1 MRGDPVPAV
10 AVPSSVPTAEE
21 NVVAGVG
28 LEQFLALYDETIT
41 SVHRYLYRASGG
53 DRVLVD
59 DVAQETYMAAL
70 VRARVGDESVLTLPW
85 LIRVARNK
93 LVDHFRRADREARP
107 AFSPPVESAPFDDD
121 MLAAIR
127 SLPPLQRAAIALR
140 YVDDLS
146 VAEVARELGK
156 SIKATESLLSRG
168 RAALRESLSRG
179 TRE

>member
-1 MRGDPVPAV
+1 MPAM
-10 AVPSSVPTAEE
+10 ALPSSVPATEE
-21 NVVAGVG
+21 IVVAGVG
-28 LEQFLALYDETIT
+28 LERFLALYDETIT
-41 SVHRYLYRASGG
+41 SVYRYLYRASGG
-53 DRVLVD
+53 DQVLVD
-59 DVAQETYMAAL
+59 DVAQETYVAAL

-93 LVDHFRRADREARP
+93 LVDHFRRADREARR
-107 AFSPPVESAPFDDD
+107 AFSPPVEPAPIDDD

-168 RAALRESLSRG
+168 RAALRASLSRDAD
-179 TRE
+179 E